1 MNCEISFIPLINFA
15 FATFYMGKVVIIRV
29 KYNCKNTEQ
38 RIQRHVFSMKFT
50 F

>member
-1 MNCEISFIPLINFA
+1 MNHEVSFIQFINFA
-15 FATFYMGKVVIIRV
+15 FATFYTGKVIIIRV

-38 RIQRHVFSMKFT
+38 RIQRHVFGMQFT